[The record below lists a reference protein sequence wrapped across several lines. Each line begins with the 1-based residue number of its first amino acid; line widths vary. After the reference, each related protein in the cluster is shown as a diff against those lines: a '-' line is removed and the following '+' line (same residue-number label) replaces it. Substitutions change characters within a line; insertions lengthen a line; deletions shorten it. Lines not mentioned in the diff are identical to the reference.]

1 MKVTP
6 PTLSKDSVKAVDGIW
21 TFEGWKPEGIDS
33 LTDNQTFTGTWRF
46 SPYAVVIN
54 TPPTINAEDKTIMVG
69 DTFDP
74 KKDVTANDAEDGD
87 LTDKIDVIGNTVDTA
102 KAGTYSVTYKVTDK
116 DGASRTKTIT
126 VTVKE
131 KEEQSAAPT
140 TPGDDNNQGKAGKTG
155 KTAKTGDEF
164 PMGLIAGAALL
175 ALAGAGAVG
184 FARRRKAN

>member
-21 TFEGWKPEGIDS
+21 TFEGWKPAGIDS

-54 TPPTINAEDKTIMVG
+54 TPPTINAEDKTVMVG

-87 LTDKIDVIGNTVDTA
+87 LTDKIDVIENTVDTA
-102 KAGTYSVTYKVTDK
+102 KAGTYAVTYKVTDK

-131 KEEQSAAPT
+131 KEEQPAAPT
-140 TPGDDNNQGKAGKTG
+140 TPGDNNNQGKAGKTG

-164 PMGLIAGAALL
+164 PIGLIAGAALL

-184 FARRRKAN
+184 FARRRKTN